1 MSIYC
6 GTDIIEVSRIKNAI
20 LENSKFKTNIF
31 SESEIEDIEKSS
43 NEDVKYQRYAGR
55 FAAKEAIYKAL
66 SEILVK
72 EKLSPSF
79 LSVEII
85 NDLDCRRRPY
95 IKILDVALQEIFNK
109 YDIKIDLSI
118 SHVKECAVAMAVV
131 NIEKEWN

>member
-20 LENSKFKTNIF
+20 LENSKFKTSIF

-95 IKILDVALQEIFNK
+95 VKVLDEMLQEIFIK

-131 NIEKEWN
+131 NIEKE

>member
-6 GTDIIEVSRIKNAI
+6 GTDIIEVARIKNAI
-20 LENSKFKTNIF
+20 HENSKFKTNIF
-31 SESEIEDIEKSS
+31 SELEIEDIEKSS

-72 EKLSPSF
+72 EKLSPAF

-95 IKILDVALQEIFNK
+95 VKVLDVSLQEIFNK

-131 NIEKEWN
+131 NIEKE

>member
-20 LENSKFKTNIF
+20 LENSKFKINIF

-95 IKILDVALQEIFNK
+95 IKFLDVALQEIFNK

>member
-20 LENSKFKTNIF
+20 VENSKFKINIF

-95 IKILDVALQEIFNK
+95 VKVLDGTLQEIFNK

-131 NIEKEWN
+131 NIEKE

>member
-20 LENSKFKTNIF
+20 LENSKFKTSIF

-72 EKLSPSF
+72 EKFSPSF

-95 IKILDVALQEIFNK
+95 IKVLDEMLQEIFNK

-131 NIEKEWN
+131 NIEKE

>member
-20 LENSKFKTNIF
+20 LENSKFKTSIF

-55 FAAKEAIYKAL
+55 FSAKEAIYKAL

-95 IKILDVALQEIFNK
+95 IKVLDEMLQEIFIK

>member
-66 SEILVK
+66 SEVLVK

-85 NDLDCRRRPY
+85 NDLDYRRRPY
-95 IKILDVALQEIFNK
+95 VKVLDVTLQDIFNK

-131 NIEKEWN
+131 NIEKE